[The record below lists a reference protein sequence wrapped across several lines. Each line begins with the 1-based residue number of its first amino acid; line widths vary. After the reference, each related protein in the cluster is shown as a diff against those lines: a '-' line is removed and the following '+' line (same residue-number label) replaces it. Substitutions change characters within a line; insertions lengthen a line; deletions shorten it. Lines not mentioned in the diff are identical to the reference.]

1 MGGVLM
7 THGGPSD
14 TEGVPMAH
22 GVHPSVT
29 MWVLVAH
36 GVPMVYDGTGG
47 VLVTHGGQSGTLGS
61 IPVSPGGSRCH
72 MRVLMAYDGMG
83 GGSQ

>member
-29 MWVLVAH
+29 WGSQCHMGVHPNVTMGVPVAH
-36 GVPMVYDGTGG
+36 GVPTSCVGPIE
-47 VLVTHGGQSGTLGS
+47 VWWHGGG
-61 IPVSPGGSRCH
+61 PG
-72 MRVLMAYDGMG
+72 DT
-83 GGSQ
+83 